1 VAARIGQDHGIF
13 AALVEADGP
22 VSLSELSDSTGLPS
36 MVLDS
41 LLDYMCTQNM
51 ARQIGA
57 ELFTMGG
64 ITEALNEKLQRA
76 AAIHL

>member
-22 VSLSELSDSTGLPS
+22 VSLSELSDNNGLPS
-36 MVLDS
+36 MVLES

-51 ARQIGA
+51 ARQVGT
-57 ELFTMGG
+57 ELFSMGD
-64 ITEALNEKLQRA
+64 ITKALDEKLQRS